1 MNWRQSLTICAS
13 RLKVMR
19 MKMPKVNPGQVAKKA
34 VSYFT
39 AFLKNKKLT
48 SDDVIRRQKAIRKQ
62 IWKQGNVDIAAGQF
76 HLKKGLILNFAVT
89 PARRIIGRKIKTNR
103 RFRKLKPY
111 LYRKSKKSRKNH

>member
-1 MNWRQSLTICAS
+1 MTICAS

-76 HLKKGLILNFAVT
+76 HLKKERIPSFAAT
-89 PARRIIGRKIKTNR
+89 PARQIIGKKTRTKNK
-103 RFRKLKPY
+103 FLKGKPY
-111 LYRKSKKSRKNH
+111 LNG